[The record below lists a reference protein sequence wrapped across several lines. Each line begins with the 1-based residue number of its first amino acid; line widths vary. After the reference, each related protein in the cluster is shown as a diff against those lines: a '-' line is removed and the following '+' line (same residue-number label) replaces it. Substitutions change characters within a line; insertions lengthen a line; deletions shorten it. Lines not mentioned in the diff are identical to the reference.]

1 MRFMIIVKATK
12 DSEAGVM
19 PTDALISEM
28 AEYHQQLTGA
38 GVLLDASGLQPSVKG
53 WRIEYAGKESTFVEG
68 PFIET
73 RELVAGYTIIQVNS
87 REDAIAWTKR
97 YPNPSIDGGEG
108 EIEVR
113 QLFELEDFEPAEGI
127 ERFRQMEAQSARGAA
142 TMSPQSVKGC
152 PEGMHTV
159 TPYLTCVGAAEAIE
173 FYKKAFNAMELARLP
188 GPDGKI
194 VHAMIRIGDSTLML
208 ADEFPE
214 MESFSPKS
222 LKGSPIT
229 IHLYV
234 GNVDAFV
241 SRAVEAGAKITMPVA
256 DMFWGDRYGQIE
268 DPFGHKWS
276 VATHIRDVTPE
287 ELERG
292 AHEICSTHQP

>member
-28 AEYHQQLTGA
+28 AEYHQQLTDA

-53 WRIEYAGKESTFVEG
+53 WRIEYAGKKSTFVEG
-68 PFIET
+68 PFTET
-73 RELVAGYTIIQVNS
+73 KELIAGYTIIQANS
-87 REDAIAWTKR
+87 REDAIAWTR
-97 YPNPSIDGGEG
+97 RFPNPSIDGKEG

-113 QLFELEDFEPAEGI
+113 QLFELEDFEPGEGI
-127 ERFRQMEAQSARGAA
+127 ERFRQMEAQRAGAE
-142 TMSPQSVKGC
+142 TVPSPQSVNGC

-173 FYKKAFNAMELARLP
+173 FYKRAFNAVELARLP
-188 GPDGKI
+188 GPGGRI
-194 VHAMIRIGDSTLML
+194 VHAMIRIGDSVVML
-208 ADEFPE
+208 ADEFSE

-222 LKGSPIT
+222 LKGSPVT
-229 IHLYV
+229 LHLYV
-234 GNVDAFV
+234 ENVDSFV
-241 SRAVEAGAKITMPVA
+241 SRAVEAGAKVTMPVA
-256 DMFWGDRYGQIE
+256 DMFWGDRYGQLE

-276 VATHIRDVTPE
+276 VATHIRDVTSE

-292 AHEICSTHQP
+292 AQEICSPHQP

>member
-28 AEYHQQLTGA
+28 ADYHQQLTDA
-38 GVLLDASGLQPSVKG
+38 GVLLDASGLQPSAKG
-53 WRIEYAGKESTFVEG
+53 WRIDYAGKESTFVEG
-68 PFIET
+68 PFTET
-73 RELVAGYTIIQVNS
+73 KELVAGYTIIQVNS
-87 REDAIAWTKR
+87 RQEAIAWTKR
-97 YPNPSIDGGEG
+97 FPNPSIDGKEG

-113 QLFELEDFEPAEGI
+113 QLFELEDFEPGRGI
-127 ERFRQMEAQSARGAA
+127 ERFRKMEAQREGGG
-142 TMSPQSVKGC
+142 TTLTPQSLNGC
-152 PEGMHTV
+152 PEGMHTA
-159 TPYLTCVGAAEAIE
+159 TPYLTCAGAAEAIE
-173 FYKKAFNAMELARLP
+173 FYKNAFNAEELARLP
-188 GPDGKI
+188 GPDGEI
-194 VHAMIRIGDSTLML
+194 VHAMIRIGDSMVML

-222 LKGSPIT
+222 LKGSPVT

-234 GNVDAFV
+234 ENVDAFV
-241 SRAVEAGAKITMPVA
+241 SRAVEAGAKIVMPVA
-256 DMFWGDRYGQIE
+256 DMFWGDRYGQLE

-292 AHEICSTHQP
+292 AREMCSTHQP